1 MQIEQVR
8 LEDIKPYE
16 NNPRLNDGAVE
27 AVANSIREF
36 GFKNPIIVDA
46 DNVIVA
52 GHTRYKAAQALELQQ
67 VPVIRA
73 DDLTPEQVRAFRLA
87 DNKTAELA
95 EWDLPLLDIE
105 LDKLGAFDMSDFGFD
120 SSAFEDDYGTDFELP
135 ADEKSVFVTQTFT
148 LHENQ
153 RDFIQS
159 CLKAVNNTPETFGN
173 TNSNGNALY
182 EICKQWAEQKK
193 SK

>member
-52 GHTRYKAAQALELQQ
+52 GHTRYKAAQALGLQQ
-67 VPVIRA
+67 VPAIRA

-105 LDKLGAFDMSDFGFD
+105 LDKLGSFDMSDFGFD
-120 SSAFEDDYGTDFELP
+120 FGFETSGESPGEPAESEKETSFNYAEQYGVIVMC
-135 ADEKSVFVTQTFT
+135 ADE
-148 LHENQ
+148 
-153 RDFIQS
+153 
-159 CLKAVNNTPETFGN
+159 
-173 TNSNGNALY
+173 
-182 EICKQWAEQKK
+182 AEQEEIYNRLTEEGYTCKVVAV
-193 SK
+193 

>member
-16 NNPRLNDGAVE
+16 NNPRLNDNAVE

-46 DNVIVA
+46 EGVIVA
-52 GHTRYKAAQALELQQ
+52 GHTRYKAAQALGLQQ

-105 LDKLGAFDMSDFGFD
+105 LDKLGAFDMSDFGFEEL
-120 SSAFEDDYGTDFELP
+120 SGEAFDERPQNLSKNEEIDPEQFDDEQF
-135 ADEKSVFVTQTFT
+135 
-148 LHENQ
+148 N
-153 RDFIQS
+153 
-159 CLKAVNNTPETFGN
+159 
-173 TNSNGNALY
+173 
-182 EICKQWAEQKK
+182 CKCPKCGFLFNK
-193 SK
+193 

>member
-16 NNPRLNDGAVE
+16 NNPRLNDNAVE

-36 GFKNPIIVDA
+36 GFKNPVIVDA
-46 DNVIVA
+46 EGVIVA
-52 GHTRYKAAQALELQQ
+52 GHTRYKAAQALGLQQ

-73 DDLTPEQVRAFRLA
+73 DDLTPEQVRAFRLS

-105 LDKLGAFDMSDFGFD
+105 LDKLGSFDMSDFGFGKD
-120 SSAFEDDYGTDFELP
+120 FDFEQ
-135 ADEKSVFVTQTFT
+135 EETVF
-148 LHENQ
+148 
-153 RDFIQS
+153 S
-159 CLKAVNNTPETFGN
+159 
-173 TNSNGNALY
+173 
-182 EICKQWAEQKK
+182 EQKEK
-193 SK
+193 TKENKKVICPGCGFEFEV